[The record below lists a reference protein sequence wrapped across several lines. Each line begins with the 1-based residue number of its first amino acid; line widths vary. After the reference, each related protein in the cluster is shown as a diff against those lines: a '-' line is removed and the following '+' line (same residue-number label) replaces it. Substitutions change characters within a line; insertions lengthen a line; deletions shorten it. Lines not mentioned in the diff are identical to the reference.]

1 MAQDT
6 PTGSFERVALAD
18 AYSVSNYD
26 ANVTD
31 NDETP
36 PGRITDV
43 QVIDIHS
50 GISSVSMTR
59 NYTITWTAPGDDFSE
74 GQGKYS
80 VI

>member
-6 PTGSFERVALAD
+6 PTGNFERVAMAD
-18 AYSVSNYD
+18 AYTVKNYD
-26 ANVTD
+26 PAVVD

-50 GISSVSMTR
+50 DIPSVSMTR

-80 VI
+80 VF